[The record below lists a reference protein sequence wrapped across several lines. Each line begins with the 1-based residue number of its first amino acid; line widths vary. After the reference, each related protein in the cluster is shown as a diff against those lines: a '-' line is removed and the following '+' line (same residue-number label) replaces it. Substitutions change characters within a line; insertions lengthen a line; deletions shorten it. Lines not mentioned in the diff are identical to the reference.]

1 MSFQTVRI
9 EGRAGPQRSEFT
21 FGAIDYDP
29 LTQTYRLCI
38 DDRNNPEFWIHIAI
52 TQTALDAAKAQGEME
67 QDDDDD
73 DDN

>member
-1 MSFQTVRI
+1 MSLERVRI

-21 FGAIDYDP
+21 FDGMDYDP

-52 TQTALDAAKAQGEME
+52 SQTELDRAKAKGEAE
-67 QDDDDD
+67 EDDDDD
-73 DDN
+73 Y